1 MALPAHAVSADD
13 THAAFEQSVLAGLS
27 ATPKWLEPR
36 YFYDHVGAKL
46 FEAITE
52 LHSYYPTRTELALL
66 RTRAPEI
73 ADALGD
79 DLALIELGSG
89 EGTKVRI
96 LLDALGPRAKSY
108 VPVDIAAA
116 QLGAFAEALAGSY
129 PDLQIVPLAAD
140 FAQPLAIPPVAARG
154 PRVLFF
160 PGSTIG
166 NMEPDTAVRFLARM
180 RRELSLDEI
189 VIGVDRKKDAATLIA
204 AYDDPAGVTAA
215 FNRNIL
221 QRINRE
227 LGATFDLSLFDHEVR
242 YDPDAGRI
250 EMHLRTRAA
259 HEVTVAGRR
268 FGFAERETIHTENSY
283 KYTPDEFRALAERA
297 GWAPAHHW
305 TDADRYFSLHLLT
318 AA

>member
-1 MALPAHAVSADD
+1 MSVATRAVPADD
-13 THAAFEQSVLAGLS
+13 SRAAFKKSVLAGLS
-27 ATPKWLEPR
+27 ATPKRLEPR
-36 YFYDHVGAKL
+36 DFYDRVGAKL

-52 LHSYYPTRTELALL
+52 LDSYYPTRTELALL

-73 ADALGD
+73 AEALGD

-89 EGTKVRI
+89 EGTKIRI
-96 LLDALGPRAKSY
+96 LLDALGRRAKSY

-129 PDLQIVPLAAD
+129 PDLEIVPLAAD

-166 NMEPDTAVRFLARM
+166 NMEPDAAVRFLARM
-180 RRELSLDEI
+180 RHELDLDEI
-189 VIGVDRKKDAATLIA
+189 VIGVDRRKDISTLIA

-215 FNRNIL
+215 FNLNIL

-227 LGATFDLSLFDHEVR
+227 LDATFDLSLFAHEAR

-250 EMHLRTRAA
+250 EMHLRAREA
-259 HEVTVAGRR
+259 HAVTVAGRR
-268 FGFAERETIHTENSY
+268 FAFAEGETIHTENSY
-283 KYTPDEFRALAERA
+283 KYTPEEFRALAERA
-297 GWAPAHHW
+297 GWVPAHHW

-318 AA
+318 VA